1 MSYCRFS
8 SDNWK
13 CDVYCY
19 GASGGTFVTHVA
31 KNKTVGEAPP
41 LNWDF
46 LKSPDNEESIEQF
59 MEQHKAQMAWLETAE
74 RKPIGLEYDGD
85 TFQDPDLHQFLVTLK
100 MLKGAGYNVPQYVI
114 DEVELEIVDEAK
126 LKGGSDATV

>member
-19 GASGGTFVTHVA
+19 GASGGTFVT
-31 KNKTVGEAPP
+31 
-41 LNWDF
+41 
-46 LKSPDNEESIEQF
+46 Q
-59 MEQHKAQMAWLETAE
+59 
-74 RKPIGLEYDGD
+74 
-85 TFQDPDLHQFLVTLK
+85 
-100 MLKGAGYNVPQYVI
+100 GAGYNVPQYVI